1 MVRLAISPRL
11 RTSPYYE
18 ATLAAG
24 MTDATIYNHMVM
36 PTSYGDPAAE
46 YHRLLEAVAV
56 WDVACERQVEVVG
69 ADAARLV
76 QYLCSRDLSTL
87 QVGQARYVALCDH
100 DGRLINDP
108 VLLRLGEARFWLS
121 LADSDVLL
129 WVKAVAEE
137 SGFDVAVSEPDA
149 SPLAVQG
156 PLAEDVVATLVGD
169 WVRDL
174 RYFWF
179 GQHDLDGIPLLVAR
193 SGWSKQ
199 GGFELYLLDE
209 TRGTDLWDAVMEAG
223 APHGIGPGAPNHV
236 ERVESGLLSYGTDTY
251 PDSNPFEAGL
261 GRYVDVDVDVE
272 FIGKAALRRI
282 AAEGPRRTLTGLLVE
297 GVVDSSQPLDR
308 SIAVHAG
315 DTVVGRLSAMVR
327 SPRLG
332 RTIALAQVET
342 ARLGDELRIPDGRM
356 VVPTALPFV

>member
-1 MVRLAISPRL
+1 
-11 RTSPYYE
+11 
-18 ATLAAG
+18 
-24 MTDATIYNHMVM
+24 
-36 PTSYGDPAAE
+36 
-46 YHRLLEAVAV
+46 
-56 WDVACERQVEVVG
+56 
-69 ADAARLV
+69 
-76 QYLCSRDLSTL
+76 
-87 QVGQARYVALCDH
+87 
-100 DGRLINDP
+100 
-108 VLLRLGEARFWLS
+108 
-121 LADSDVLL
+121 
-129 WVKAVAEE
+129 
-137 SGFDVAVSEPDA
+137 
-149 SPLAVQG
+149 
-156 PLAEDVVATLVGD
+156 LAEDVVATLVGD